1 MLKQVPEQGRV
12 RQTLWE
18 STHIAR
24 WTAISLW
31 IVQQSLWQE
40 ASANIPPSDDTCSP
54 CRQEVRVLHL
64 SKEVGCLNPKSLNTL
79 DMNVCFCVLPASR
92 YVYMSLLQN
101 HLRTTHNSQPT
112 HICDVCA
119 KSFKSAHSYEHHY
132 EVEHSQS
139 TQRAQCEQCGKW
151 FGYWLLLT

>member
-64 SKEVGCLNPKSLNTL
+64 SKEVGCLNPKSLTLGIWMYVSAFFPHL
-79 DMNVCFCVLPASR
+79 DMCICRCCRITCEPHTILSRRTFAMFARKASSLPIPTSITTRWSTANRPREHNAS
-92 YVYMSLLQN
+92 
-101 HLRTTHNSQPT
+101 
-112 HICDVCA
+112 
-119 KSFKSAHSYEHHY
+119 SAANGLAIDYY
-132 EVEHSQS
+132 
-139 TQRAQCEQCGKW
+139 
-151 FGYWLLLT
+151 